1 MQENTIQKVTADRA
15 KQRAKQGQELLDLMN
30 KAEASVYRNVN
41 LANYRAWEFG
51 RFLTRAKH
59 ELGHGLFSH
68 WRNATFPKVHE
79 RKSQRCQEL
88 FANNSNAT
96 VLSDFSDRSLKKWI
110 DALNRDSV
118 RKFRLG
124 YVPEKFQPKH
134 KGNIKFPRL
143 VSFLNIAN
151 EYDRLRERHTAGL
164 QDVDFE
170 EAREET
176 KELYQFLK
184 WLHGEASRSPWEASR
199 PSGR

>member
-1 MQENTIQKVTADRA
+1 
-15 KQRAKQGQELLDLMN
+15 MN
-30 KAEASVYRNVN
+30 EAEASVYRNVN

-68 WRNATFPKVHE
+68 WRKATFPKIHE
-79 RKSQRCQEL
+79 RKAQRCQEL

-96 VLSDFSDRSLKKWI
+96 VLSDFSDRSLKKWVS
-110 DALNRDSV
+110 ALNHDSL

-124 YVPEKFQPKH
+124 YVPDKFQPKH

-151 EYDRLRERHTAGL
+151 EYERLRERHTTGL
-164 QDVDFE
+164 QAVDFE

-184 WLHGEASRSPWEASR
+184 WLHRESAANPWASARR
-199 PSGR
+199 